1 MYINGTVHVEDQ
13 LREFLVLVPALQDLF
28 FSVAPFA
35 PKDTWPKHQ
44 PSKKKKIRKSNK
56 TLVVNLAL
64 LFFKNSTNHEGRK
77 SIRKTPLYL
86 NYLSKHLAYFR
97 RGNKITFC
105 AKHIAINIESCLW
118 VSQDFLHI
126 FGN

>member
-1 MYINGTVHVEDQ
+1 MYINGTVLVED
-13 LREFLVLVPALQDLF
+13 LLIEFLVLVRALQDLF

-56 TLVVNLAL
+56 TPVVNLIT
-64 LFFKNSTNHEGRK
+64 LFLKNSTDDEGRK
-77 SIRKTPLYL
+77 SSRKPPLYL
-86 NYLSKHLAYFR
+86 DYLSKHLAYFR